1 METKDLEKFDPSVA
15 ELTKMVNATKGITAT
30 DLKDKDQMAIVR
42 ENRIALKNAR
52 VKIGKIGKELRDDAN
67 KFASAVIA
75 KEKSLIAI
83 IEPEE
88 DRLEAI
94 EEEAKAL
101 IIREERLEKLPSRKE
116 RLTAIDNRTQW
127 ATDDELL
134 EMDSTQ
140 FEAFYNQCVAE
151 HNENLRVQA
160 LEEQAEKERIA
171 KQEQDERDAKI
182 KADQD
187 KKQAELDAKEKK
199 IADERAKIEKEK
211 IDIAHKKEIEAE
223 KEKARLQAIE
233 DEKVRAE
240 NEKKENARKEK
251 EAKELLEKR
260 KKYQEFLKSH
270 GWTEK
275 TKADFKVEETEDGW
289 VLFKR
294 LGVFKK

>member
-30 DLKDKDQMAIVR
+30 DLKDKEQMAIVR

-94 EEEAKAL
+94 EEEAKQL

-116 RLTAIDNRTQW
+116 RLFEISGIFIAS
-127 ATDDELL
+127 DETLL
-134 EMDSTQ
+134 GMDSTQ

-151 HNENLRVQA
+151 HNENLRLQA

-182 KADQD
+182 KAEQD

-211 IDIAHKKEIEAE
+211 MEIAHKKEIEAE

-294 LGVFKK
+294 LGIFKK

>member
-1 METKDLEKFDPSVA
+1 MENKDLEKFDPSVA
-15 ELTKMVNATKGITAT
+15 ELTKMVLATKGITAT
-30 DLKDKDQMAIVR
+30 DLKDKAQLAIVR

-52 VKIGKIGKELRDDAN
+52 VKITKIGKDLRDDAN

-101 IIREERLEKLPSRKE
+101 IIREERLEKLPARKE
-116 RLTAIDNRTQW
+116 RLTAIDNRTKW

-140 FEAFYNQCVAE
+140 FETFFNQCVAE
-151 HNENLRVQA
+151 NNENLRVQA

-182 KADQD
+182 KAEQD

-211 IDIAHKKEIEAE
+211 LEIAHKKEV
-223 KEKARLQAIE
+223 E
-233 DEKVRAE
+233 DEKKITILGRPITLTDVLLAINKYDE
-240 NEKKENARKEK
+240 QDGVDIPDKKFEDVMWKWDWDK
-251 EAKELLEKR
+251 P
-260 KKYQEFLKSH
+260 YDDQSQE
-270 GWTEK
+270 
-275 TKADFKVEETEDGW
+275 TKDFIGNI
-289 VLFKR
+289 
-294 LGVFKK
+294 LGVK